1 MINLFSKWTILIYRK
16 IQVYCVFNQ
25 TLFLSCNFYPKRL
38 KESTIKSIIMTS
50 LSKGTLKGTAK
61 NGYKTY
67 TYKLNKH
74 GNKNMKVVVNK
85 DGVIVTAYPTSGTS
99 VKVKK

>member
-1 MINLFSKWTILIYRK
+1 M
-16 IQVYCVFNQ
+16 
-25 TLFLSCNFYPKRL
+25 
-38 KESTIKSIIMTS
+38 
-50 LSKGTLKGTAK
+50 SKGTLKGTAK